1 MRVKFDE
8 DKCKGCMRC
17 VKECP
22 MDVDMR
28 SNSRRR
34 TKGTDCILCMRCI
47 SICREEALHL

>member
-1 MRVKFDE
+1 
-8 DKCKGCMRC
+8 MRC